1 MADRIKGNFLT
12 IVALQVRRNWRKAL
26 KRGTAILK

>member
-12 IVALQVRRNWRKAL
+12 IVAPQYEKLAEDAEAGHRDPE
-26 KRGTAILK
+26 